1 MEVWPQVKKLAP
13 DTPTHTHN
21 MQIEVNKEK
30 SVQTRVVTLD
40 FSREDDA

>member
-13 DTPTHTHN
+13 DTHTHTHD